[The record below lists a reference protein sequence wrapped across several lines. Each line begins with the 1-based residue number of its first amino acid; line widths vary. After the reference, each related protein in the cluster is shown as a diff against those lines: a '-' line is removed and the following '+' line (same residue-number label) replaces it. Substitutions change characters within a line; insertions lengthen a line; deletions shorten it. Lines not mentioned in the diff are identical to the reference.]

1 MKNRKLI
8 DLYKSLKSNH
18 ISTPYVFMG
27 NCLFDDV
34 EPAFL
39 LCLVKQHSEY
49 NSAANAVLIV
59 NHLRRNELAHIWR
72 EFTDMHVKYKSLPI
86 IRSLMLLKEM
96 KK

>member
-39 LCLVKQHSEY
+39 LCLVMQHTEDD
-49 NSAANAVLIV
+49 SAANAVLVV
-59 NHLRRNELAHIWR
+59 NHLRRNKLTHVWR
-72 EFTDMHVKYKSLPI
+72 ELTNMHVEYKSLPI
-86 IRSLMLLKEM
+86 LRSLMLLKE
-96 KK
+96 K